1 MVEKGIFTKEG
12 FLEMVKVLDRERKRK
27 RKSEGGKDGLSDQSD
42 ECWERRE
49 NISIRR
55 RGYFDCL
62 SFSFLGVLWADTW
75 TDGGGSYPYRY
86 IWILTLK
93 RIYAEGLQQIILRI
107 CS

>member
-1 MVEKGIFTKEG
+1 
-12 FLEMVKVLDRERKRK
+12 VLDRERKRK

-62 SFSFLGVLWADTW
+62 SFFHFRGFSGLILGLMGVAV
-75 TDGGGSYPYRY
+75 
-86 IWILTLK
+86 ILTA
-93 RIYAEGLQQIILRI
+93 IFGY
-107 CS
+107 